1 MNAKKYVYG
10 HFLVENLLFWMIS
23 HLSMFYDI
31 HYFFIQ
37 GFKMDVNLQVGINL
51 NTPCTFEQRHE
62 KICFFLHI
70 QKQRRRLDER

>member
-62 KICFFLHI
+62 KIWVFFAYTKTKTQI
-70 QKQRRRLDER
+70 R